1 MFHEQISYTKNF
13 FLRLEIVSKYNFVKV
28 SLMINIHNLSSN
40 TNLYEPLKE
49 FLNSYNFKIEFEKV
63 EISGEINI
71 IVIKHQ

>member
-1 MFHEQISYTKNF
+1 MFHEQISYTKKI
-13 FLRLEIVSKYNFVKV
+13 FLRLKIVSKYNFV
-28 SLMINIHNLSSN
+28 SLAFNKYSNLSSN